1 MRLNNII
8 QIKSWDRVIALSL
21 IAFLSGAMTSCSSK
35 DKLLSRT
42 EQCQA
47 DMTESKSLLAD
58 EDYQDARINLNAV
71 LANCT
76 GTGFMEDA
84 QYHLAE
90 SYFQAEEWID
100 AYGEYNIFLNQYP
113 SSPSAPMAFYKKGLS
128 AWSQEYVPG
137 RDETYTNDAIKAFNE
152 FIRVY
157 PENAKVDSAQY
168 YMSDLIERLADRE
181 LATAVL
187 YLKMRE
193 PQATAIYLQ
202 QFLKDFPNSSKKPK
216 AYALLVESYT
226 RLDQFQEAE
235 KYLHTMRETLDK
247 EKYADQIA
255 ELASDL
261 KEKQEDYQE
270 ELEDSRIEK
279 LKQKDNL

>member
-1 MRLNNII
+1 
-8 QIKSWDRVIALSL
+8 
-21 IAFLSGAMTSCSSK
+21 
-35 DKLLSRT
+35 
-42 EQCQA
+42 
-47 DMTESKSLLAD
+47 
-58 EDYQDARINLNAV
+58 
-71 LANCT
+71 
-76 GTGFMEDA
+76 
-84 QYHLAE
+84 
-90 SYFQAEEWID
+90 
-100 AYGEYNIFLNQYP
+100 
-113 SSPSAPMAFYKKGLS
+113 MAFYKKGLS

-168 YMSDLIERLADRE
+168 YMNDLVERLADRE

-202 QFLKDFPNSSKKPK
+202 QFLKDFPNSAKKPK

-247 EKYADQIA
+247 EKYAEQIA